1 MKIKIFC
8 DTAEINLIKKFN
20 KKKIVKGFTTNP
32 SLMRK
37 AGAKDY
43 KSYSKKILKICNNK
57 PVSLEVF
64 ADDYK
69 EMKKQALQ
77 INTWGKNVYVKV
89 PVANSRGIFMGKIIK
104 ELNNSNIKINIT
116 AIYSAKQTEKILKL
130 INKKTKVIISIFAGR
145 AGDTG
150 KDPVPEFKKSIAMAK
165 KFKNVEILWAS
176 IREPYNYIQAKQ
188 LGCHIVTIPPAII
201 EKIEN
206 FGKTFDQLTKE
217 TVKAFLVDSKK
228 SRFKIQQGLIMATLD
243 GIIEPIYF
251 LITSISFIL
260 LSIIQ
265 YKKFGKTRE
274 TIYLAGLSAFFLCS
288 YIAISLKG

>member
-1 MKIKIFC
+1 MTKIFC
-8 DTAEINLIKKFN
+8 DIADIDQIKKFN

-64 ADDYK
+64 ADDYI
-69 EMKKQALQ
+69 EMKKQAIE
-77 INTWGKNVYVKV
+77 INTWAKNVYVKV
-89 PVANSRGIFMGKIIK
+89 PVVNSKGKFLGKIIK
-104 ELNNSNIKINIT
+104 ELNYQNIKLNIT
-116 AIYSAKQTEKILKL
+116 AVYTAKQTEKILRL

-150 KDPVPEFKKSIAMAK
+150 KDPLPEFKKSISLAR

-176 IREPYNYIQAKQ
+176 VREPYNYIQAKQ
-188 LGCHIVTIPPAII
+188 LGCHIITIPPTTI

-206 FGKTFDQLTKE
+206 FGKSFDQLTKE
-217 TVKAFLVDSKK
+217 TVKAFLVDSQK
-228 SRFKIQQGLIMATLD
+228 SKFKI
-243 GIIEPIYF
+243 
-251 LITSISFIL
+251 
-260 LSIIQ
+260 
-265 YKKFGKTRE
+265 
-274 TIYLAGLSAFFLCS
+274 
-288 YIAISLKG
+288 